1 MSRDRSTKGEYGAR
15 LAALTGPDRK
25 AYLLAGSRLP
35 GPRAN
40 LELLAAAVEACSP
53 DELRA
58 WAALDLVA
66 APPNTPDEFLAVVGA
81 AGLGR
86 LVAAGNTAE
95 LTMLRALA
103 SDPRWRVREG
113 VAMALQR
120 VGAADMDAVLEIA
133 REWASG
139 NRYEQRAA
147 VASLAE
153 PPLLRDPAVV
163 PPALDVFDEIT
174 ASIVGAQDRRS
185 GGFEVLTKALGYGW
199 SVLVAAAPAIGKPRM
214 ERWLGS
220 PDPDVRR
227 VMRENLGKARL
238 ERADREWAAAWR
250 ARLR

>member
-1 MSRDRSTKGEYGAR
+1 M
-15 LAALTGPDRK
+15 
-25 AYLLAGSRLP
+25 AGSRLP

-40 LELLAAAVEACSP
+40 LELLAAAVEECSP

-66 APPNTPDEFLAVVGA
+66 APPNTPDEFLATIGA

-95 LTMLRALA
+95 LTTLRGLA
-103 SDPRWRVREG
+103 GDPRWRVREG

-120 VGAADMDAVLEIA
+120 IGRDERDALLAIA
-133 REWASG
+133 NEWASG
-139 NRYEQRAA
+139 NRHEQRAA
-147 VASLAE
+147 VSSLAE
-153 PPLLRDPAVV
+153 SPLLRDPAVV

-174 ASIVGAQDRRS
+174 ASIEGAPDRRS
-185 GGFEVLTKALGYGW
+185 DGFTVLTKALGYGW

-214 ERWLGS
+214 ERWLAS